1 MTRTL
6 SQTLRTETKHF
17 LNANG
22 ILEHAFLDLRKIP
35 PNNALKQWLDEGNSG
50 SMHWMKRTAEKRI
63 DVSNA
68 FPQFP
73 SAMLCALSYYDI
85 DNIKNSEKN
94 RISIYAQGRDYHKVL
109 GKILKSCLKHLQS
122 YEKELEGRFYVDTG
136 PVSEKFLA
144 SHTKLGWIG
153 KSTNLTHHRHGSFF
167 FLGILF
173 LNRQCDD
180 YAPSQNHCG
189 TCVRCIV
196 ACPTGAIYEPYKI
209 DARLCISY
217 QTIENKD
224 ITPQSLIPEQEPWL
238 YGCDECQTACPY
250 NRFSKPTPI
259 DDFKT
264 RSNYELDYFLNLD
277 EEKFLKEFE
286 GSPIRRIG
294 YEKFMQNLVL
304 LIARIGSK
312 KQKTRAS
319 EICRNNRSLR
329 LLHHLL

>member
-1 MTRTL
+1 MY
-6 SQTLRTETKHF
+6 F
-17 LNANG
+17 
-22 ILEHAFLDLRKIP
+22 
-35 PNNALKQWLDEGNSG
+35 
-50 SMHWMKRTAEKRI
+50 
-63 DVSNA
+63 
-68 FPQFP
+68 
-73 SAMLCALSYYDI
+73 
-85 DNIKNSEKN
+85 
-94 RISIYAQGRDYHKVL
+94 
-109 GKILKSCLKHLQS
+109 
-122 YEKELEGRFYVDTG
+122 
-136 PVSEKFLA
+136 
-144 SHTKLGWIG
+144 
-153 KSTNLTHHRHGSFF
+153 
-167 FLGILF
+167 
-173 LNRQCDD
+173 
-180 YAPSQNHCG
+180 
-189 TCVRCIV
+189 
-196 ACPTGAIYEPYKI
+196 
-209 DARLCISY
+209 Y

-319 EICRNNRSLR
+319 EICKEQPLSNTITSFTLNTPQRLIVNSFLSTFYLIFQRSKMLYVCC
-329 LLHHLL
+329 HLKAVREVPIFLSCRSRVP